1 MYLYAGHDTVN
12 CKGRK
17 ERWGD
22 EEEHLMQKL
31 QHPAKILITK
41 NIGIHLLRKR
51 GRSSWMDVQE

>member
-1 MYLYAGHDTVN
+1 VD

-22 EEEHLMQKL
+22 EVEHLMQKL
-31 QHPAKILITK
+31 KHPAKILITK

-51 GRSSWMDVQE
+51 GRSIWIDVQE